1 MKRTI
6 YDLLKDKELP
16 VGKRTRSKKTPT
28 FKPFLDEKIWISA
41 TEFDAFC
48 QNDPIIDWLSHHQ
61 KNSSIEMTESTS
73 LSFLFEK
80 GREHEDAIV
89 NILRLKTGLSLE
101 KHSSLTTS
109 RQYNDYN
116 DKKDSERVIDSM
128 RKGIPLIYSA
138 YLSDHKEGLRG
149 IPDLLVR
156 NDYLSTLFEMNT
168 PEVEDGSSYFG
179 DYYYLPIEIKF
190 SSLHLTSNGK
200 YLLNSGRSSFYK
212 TQLFVYCK
220 LLENI
225 QGFLP
230 TSSLLIG
237 KRTVMSSGMVHHS
250 LVYPGLVDYT
260 NHDNNIVSSYQDGLR
275 WLRRVKSVG
284 LGWESTLDMIKKN
297 HLYPNMKSKDSIY
310 HNDKKQIAESYGE
323 ITEIWQC
330 SVKHRE
336 IAISKGIYSWKDP
349 NLTADVMNIP
359 DSYKKEVDLFLKIN
373 RGELGDYHPLYLS
386 KESRDKLVGDDSNEM
401 FVDFETVRDSFD
413 VESCNG
419 DLNGQEWIFLIGVY
433 YKGVY
438 RSFILSELTS
448 DCEKE
453 ILINFLQYWKES
465 GYPTCLYWYAE
476 HEFMRR
482 ALIRHPS
489 LEVNRPIQWLD
500 LHDVVRHEPF
510 VVKGC
515 KNFKLKSY
523 VSALSHLGKIEI
535 ESPPETCGD
544 GLNAMVIA
552 WKHYFEDRNDKA
564 MEDVISYNKFDCI
577 ALYKIKLFLKS
588 L

>member
-6 YDLLKDKELP
+6 YNFLKDKELP
-16 VGKRTRSKKTPT
+16 VSKRTRSQQTSL
-28 FKPFLDEKIWISA
+28 FKPCLDEKVWISA

-48 QNDPIIDWLSHHQ
+48 QNDPVIDWLSHHQ
-61 KNSSIEMTESTS
+61 KNSSIDMTESAS

-80 GREHEDAIV
+80 GREHEDEIV
-89 NILRLKTGLSLE
+89 SLLRLKTGLPLE

-109 RQYNDYN
+109 RQYNDKY
-116 DKKDSERVIDSM
+116 DKKDMEHVIDSM
-128 RKGIPLIYSA
+128 KKGEPLIYSA
-138 YLSDHKEGLRG
+138 YLSDHKEGVRG

-156 NDYLSTLFEMNT
+156 NDYLSTLFDTNT
-168 PEVEDGSSYFG
+168 PIIEDGSSYFG
-179 DYYYLPIEIKF
+179 NYYYLPIEIKF

-237 KRTVMSSGMVHHS
+237 KRTVMSSGVAHHS
-250 LVYPGLVDYT
+250 LVYPGLVDYA
-260 NHDNNIVSSYQDGLR
+260 NHDTNIMLYYQEGLK
-275 WLRRVKSVG
+275 WLRHVKSAG
-284 LGWESTLDMIKKN
+284 LGWESTLDIIKKYN
-297 HLYPNMKSKDSIY
+297 LYPNMKSKDSIY
-310 HNDKKQIAESYGE
+310 HTDKKKIAESYGE

-330 SVKHRE
+330 GVKHRE
-336 IAISKGIYSWKDP
+336 NAISHGIYSWKDP
-349 NLTADVMNIP
+349 ALTADVMNIP
-359 DSYKKEVDLFLKIN
+359 NSYKKEVDLFLKIN
-373 RGELGDYHPLYLS
+373 REELGDYHPLSLS
-386 KESRDKLVGDDSNEM
+386 KKSLERLSGDESNEM

-413 VESCNG
+413 VKSI
-419 DLNGQEWIFLIGVY
+419 NGQEWIFLIGVY
-433 YKGVY
+433 HRGVY
-438 RSFILSELTS
+438 RSFKMNKLTS
-448 DCEKE
+448 ECEKE
-453 ILINFLQYWKES
+453 MLINFLQYWKES

-476 HEFMRR
+476 NEFMRR
-482 ALIRHPS
+482 AMIRHPS

-500 LHDVVRHEPF
+500 LHDVVRSEPF

-523 VSALSHLGKIEI
+523 VAALSSLGKIDI

-552 WKHYFEDRNDKA
+552 WKHYFEECNDNA